1 MDDADRADS
10 RIEDMIADGIARVK
24 RREERQL
31 PSIGVCHWCESP
43 VTAGRDSARRNATM
57 TTSTS
62 ASAARIL
69 DYEQSHRQAS

>member
-43 VTAGRDSARRNATM
+43 VTAGRVFCSKECHD
-57 TTSTS
+57 
-62 ASAARIL
+62 
-69 DYEQSHRQAS
+69 DYEHERQRRKDMGL